1 MLAESIKENMMKFL
15 ISVMVVAGCFI
26 GTNTMANTNLTND
39 VQARNFVT
47 KQLNKELASVDKRHK
62 VFKIQKILSE
72 YDASQ
77 RIYFMEVD
85 FKWKDHKGKTHN
97 CSGQVQTQGYNS
109 NRHAVDI
116 PYVCYRVAGLG

>member
-1 MLAESIKENMMKFL
+1 MVVHLFLNNNKALDFLPINSIKNGG
-15 ISVMVVAGCFI
+15 I
-26 GTNTMANTNLTND
+26 T
-39 VQARNFVT
+39 
-47 KQLNKELASVDKRHK
+47 
-62 VFKIQKILSE
+62 FKIQKILSE
-72 YDASQ
+72 YDASE